1 MKEKKKGTLILDISE
16 PRAVE
21 ETIMELPRIECVILA
36 AGSSNRLG
44 RDKALIRIG
53 TGTLVG
59 WLSER
64 VSNKGV
70 DVTVVA
76 NKTNIAEISAKLPES
91 NVVENTEPQKGRT
104 GSLKVGISSIDFSMG
119 ASYRLLVVPVDRPGF
134 SDSTLERLIDSD
146 ETCCPMREGR
156 GGHPLLLSP
165 EDVAKVRE
173 SSDDLPLRDIVDPF
187 KFEVLDNS
195 LHLNID
201 FQCSWCE
208 ISKQIKI

>member
-1 MKEKKKGTLILDISE
+1 
-16 PRAVE
+16 
-21 ETIMELPRIECVILA
+21 
-36 AGSSNRLG
+36 
-44 RDKALIRIG
+44 
-53 TGTLVG
+53 
-59 WLSER
+59 
-64 VSNKGV
+64 
-70 DVTVVA
+70 
-76 NKTNIAEISAKLPES
+76 
-91 NVVENTEPQKGRT
+91 
-104 GSLKVGISSIDFSMG
+104 MG

-201 FQCSWCE
+201 SPSDLEYLHQKLDSIDQE
-208 ISKQIKI
+208 N

>member
-1 MKEKKKGTLILDISE
+1 
-16 PRAVE
+16 
-21 ETIMELPRIECVILA
+21 MELPRIECVILA

-91 NVVENTEPQKGRT
+91 NIVENTEPQKGRT
-104 GSLKVGISSIDFSMG
+104 GSLKVGISSIDFSKG
-119 ASYRLLVVPVDRPGF
+119 NDYRLLVVPVDRPGF
-134 SDSTLERLIDSD
+134 SDSTLERLIGS
-146 ETCCPMREGR
+146 EESCCPMRDGR

-165 EDVAKVRE
+165 VDVERVRE
-173 SSDDLPLRDIVDPF
+173 SPEDSPLREIVQPVR
-187 KFEVLDNS
+187 FEVIDES

-201 FQCSWCE
+201 TPSDIE
-208 ISKQIKI
+208 GLGNRLGSIIEEN